1 MKTRNLLLS
10 GLVCGFM
17 AIGGNS
23 ASAAEEVA
31 PLDENLAN
39 VECKDYYAS
48 SWRDNWFIQVGAG
61 INAPFVE
68 TYMPKGDDKHH
79 VTLDLSAG
87 FGHWVT
93 PYLALRFMAQGGSLH
108 WDDYKFS
115 KSKYANLNLDLVWDM
130 FNSLGGVNAD
140 RVFSINPFIGVGG
153 TCVWGIESGYMNVEG
168 DHGTKSKTW
177 ALPVSA
183 GLQFNFRL
191 CKYVDFF
198 LEGRAQFMG
207 DNFNG
212 TVYGSPVDVNI
223 TALGGF
229 TFKIGGRHFDSINPC
244 TYLNYIN
251 DLNGQVNDLRGELA
265 NTAAALAAAE
275 AQLPCPEVKEV
286 VCPDVK
292 PVLLSAVRFN
302 LNSSRISKQELVN
315 IYNVAEWMK
324 ANEDV
329 NLVINGYADKK
340 TGTPAYN
347 KKLSEKRAKAVMDKL
362 VEYGVAEDRL
372 STEPMG
378 DSVQPYE
385 SENNWNRVVLF
396 QTK

>member
-1 MKTRNLLLS
+1 MKTRNLFLT

-17 AIGGNS
+17 ALSANS
-23 ASAAEEVA
+23 ASAEEVA
-31 PLDENLAN
+31 PLDEDLAT
-39 VECKDYYAS
+39 VECKDYYS
-48 SWRDNWFIQVGAG
+48 SNWRDNWFIQVGAG
-61 INAPFVE
+61 INAPFFE
-68 TYMPKGDDKHH
+68 SYMPQGDGKHH
-79 VTLDLSAG
+79 VTLNLSAG
-87 FGHWVT
+87 FGRWFT
-93 PYLALRFMAQGGSLH
+93 PYLALRFSAQGGSLH
-108 WDDYKFS
+108 WDNYKFS
-115 KSKYANLNLDLVWDM
+115 RSKYANLNLDLMWDM
-130 FNSLGGVNAD
+130 FNSLGGVNAN
-140 RVFSINPFIGVGG
+140 RVFSINPFVGIGGA
-153 TCVWGIESGYMNVEG
+153 CVWGIDNGYMNISG
-168 DHGTKSKTW
+168 DHGIKSRTW

-212 TVYGSPVDVNI
+212 TVYGDPVDINI
-223 TALGGF
+223 TAIGGF

-251 DLNGQVNDLRGELA
+251 DLNGQINDLRGELA

-286 VCPDVK
+286 VCPEVK

-302 LNSSRISKQELVN
+302 LNSSRINKQELVN

-324 ANEDV
+324 TNEDV
-329 NLVINGYADKK
+329 KLVINGYADKK

-347 KKLSEKRAKAVMDKL
+347 QKLSEKRAKVVMDKL
-362 VEYGVAEDRL
+362 VEFGVSEDRL
-372 STEPMG
+372 SIESLG
-378 DSVQPYE
+378 DSVQPY
-385 SENNWNRVVLF
+385 SDENNWNRVVLF
-396 QTK
+396 KAK